1 MLTDGARRKFIAI
14 TSQGPVP
21 RDPIRPT
28 SPSESA
34 YMRRQEE
41 VLH

>member
-14 TSQGPVP
+14 ASQRLVP

-28 SPSESA
+28 PRSESA
-34 YMRRQEE
+34 YMRRREE